1 MSRFTY
7 CYFFRPGILTLPG
20 LSSYPPVKIA
30 DRNAKHT
37 PIIRITVMIGTSCK
51 FINSLIKYTLFPSK
65 LKRLPGKVVT
75 EPRKMKLS
83 ARLSVYN
90 GTT

>member
-1 MSRFTY
+1 MKHLGNNLIQDWYKKTGQPEGMSRFTY

-30 DRNAKHT
+30 DRNAKQT

-51 FINSLIKYTLFPSK
+51 FISSFVKYTLF
-65 LKRLPGKVVT
+65 
-75 EPRKMKLS
+75 
-83 ARLSVYN
+83 
-90 GTT
+90 